1 MANDGRGS
9 LLERHRL
16 LLKAL
21 RDPGTSKGDCAVLGA
36 ISEHADADGKGWPG
50 VALLAGKLGIA
61 RTTVMRSVA
70 RLEGRG
76 YLEVDRKD
84 GLSNRYR
91 LAGTGSADATGTGSV
106 DATGTSSANATGAQM
121 EPVASTHQTGSVD
134 ATGPVAPM
142 RRDQSHRCDPN
153 SVQELSSKNSA
164 QGTQGDAQVKKVTKG
179 KSGMI
184 TFKTFVESVPEGKD
198 VIPPEDPIFEY
209 SEDVGLPRAILKLH
223 WYVFSSKYRERDKR
237 YRDWL
242 AVFRNSVRANWF
254 KLWWIDDA
262 GAFQLTSVGKQA
274 DLEFD
279 LGTQG
284 SLAHH
289 GHPDP
294 AVARKLVA

>member
-91 LAGTGSADATGTGSV
+91 LAGTGSADATGTSSV
-106 DATGTSSANATGAQM
+106 DATGTSSADATSAQV
-121 EPVASTHQTGSVD
+121 EPVAPTQQTGSVD

-153 SVQELSSKNSA
+153 SVQELSSPNSD
-164 QGTQGDAQVKKVTKG
+164 QGTQVVASVEQVTKG
-179 KSGMI
+179 TTRQI
-184 TFKTFVESVPEGKD
+184 TFRQWIHSKPEHEKA
-198 VIPPEDPIFEY
+198 IPADDPIFGY
-209 SEDVGLPRAILKLH
+209 ATDVGIPRDFLRLC
-223 WYVFSSKYRERDKR
+223 WLVFAEKYREDRKR
-237 YRDWL
+237 YSDWR
-242 AVFRNSVRANWF
+242 AVFRNAVRGNWM
-254 KLWWIDDA
+254 KLWWID
-262 GAFQLTSVGKQA
+262 GGVYQLTTAGKQA
-274 DLEFD
+274 DLQFKT
-279 LGTQG
+279 GIQ
-284 SLAHH
+284 HQQH
-289 GHPDP
+289 DP
-294 AVARKLVA
+294 GRLPKLVA

>member
-1 MANDGRGS
+1 MANDARGS

-21 RDPGTSKGDCAVLGA
+21 RDPDTSKGDCAVLGA

-70 RLEGRG
+70 RMEARG
-76 YLEVDRKD
+76 YLEVDRKV

-106 DATGTSSANATGAQM
+106 DATGTSSADATSSQV
-121 EPVASTHQTGSVD
+121 EPVAPTHHTGSVD
-134 ATGPVAPM
+134 ATRPVAPM

-164 QGTQGDAQVKKVTKG
+164 QGTQGDGSVKKVTKA
-179 KSGMI
+179 KSEMI
-184 TFKTFVESVPEGKD
+184 TFQTYLATVPEGQLPVPAK
-198 VIPPEDPIFEY
+198 DPIFDY
-209 SEDVGLPRAILKLH
+209 AEDVGMPRAILKLH
-223 WYVFSSKYRERDKR
+223 WYVFSDKYRNNPKR

-242 AVFRNSVRANWF
+242 AVLRNSVRANWY
-254 KLWWIDDA
+254 KLWWIDDTRT
-262 GAFQLTSVGKQA
+262 FQLTTTGKQA
-274 DLEFD
+274 DLEYN
-279 LGTQG
+279 LGIQQN
-284 SLAHH
+284 LEQHR
-289 GHPDP
+289 DP
-294 AVARKLVA
+294 GRMPRLVA